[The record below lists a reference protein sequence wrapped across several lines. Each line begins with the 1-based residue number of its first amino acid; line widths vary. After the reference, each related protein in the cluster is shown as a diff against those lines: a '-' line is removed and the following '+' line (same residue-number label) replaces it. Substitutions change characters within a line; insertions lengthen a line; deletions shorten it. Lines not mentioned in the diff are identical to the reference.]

1 MKRTILLA
9 IAILLSFNVK
19 GEDFNIANNDVAAL
33 INAIIAANNNSEA
46 DIINLAANG
55 VYDLTEVNNTIPNP
69 NIGGGNGLPAIT
81 NSFAG
86 AGADIT
92 INGNGATIQRNMAGD
107 LRLLVIA
114 GSGTEVVIN
123 KVVFKNAKATLN
135 GGAIAAMWQKVKLT
149 VNDCVFENNAITP
162 TGANTE
168 DGGGAILIHEGF
180 LTITNSTFKGNTAP
194 NGGAIKCLLSNL
206 SLENCV
212 FENNATT
219 GTGNN
224 GGAGVLVD
232 GAFNDSSNPNTYNPA
247 RSITVQQCKFLNNT
261 DTKQGG
267 GLFLY
272 TYGITTATIDKCYFK
287 GNSSPMGG
295 GLWAMGET
303 GGACTVTNSTFDSN
317 ASSGAGGGIATIAN
331 GGQTFILNIT
341 NSTLAFNQANGV
353 GSGGGGGLF
362 NANATVAIS
371 NSTIAKNSTNSFG
384 GGISGAN
391 NITIKNS
398 IIADNT
404 ATNNNGAF
412 GVSNIQRNCG
422 SSGFVVSPPP
432 YFTNGGNNL
441 EWPIRTDLTNNGL
454 CTPSMTVADPKLD
467 DAVKDNGGS
476 VPTLAILAG
485 SAAIDAGSGCIST
498 DQRGTARSGNCDIG
512 AFEFSSVTA
521 ATPPLTP
528 QICTA
533 PAAID
538 MAGAVPFGDGTP
550 GSITQVTLQTLI
562 DAGGKIVFN
571 GGAAPVTLTL
581 TATLL
586 VDARKEVIIDGMGL
600 LTISGNNAVRIF
612 DKGAPANQ
620 AEGTLF
626 AVQNMRLINGR
637 TNEGLGGAAIRGNFF
652 GSLKVH
658 NVGFE
663 DNQGPLSNGDACGAV
678 WTGGYK
684 EASFVNCTFL
694 NNRAANGGAIGS
706 IGSSVSIIN
715 CLFDGN
721 QATGTGGTFGQ
732 GGQGGAVYMDGVQA
746 GGGTNQLNL
755 CGSTFKNSTAGHQA
769 GALNA
774 SFYRNQGST
783 GTIDRCT
790 FDNNSCA
797 SAQGG
802 AMYLQ
807 LSAGLPTTGSNG
819 SFAVTN
825 CTFNNNRTP
834 SQGGAGW
841 VGPNTITTFT
851 NCTFNN
857 NRAVDG
863 NNGLGG
869 GLAFTGSTSN
879 TITNCTFAYNRAGN
893 FASAIFNGGNT
904 TLRNTLFYMNPVG
917 NGSQSNPYGGAV
929 INKESNLTVGGGNLQ
944 FPAGFTGQFGTEARD
959 YWINEAPAGTVV
971 LTTDAQLQNLAD
983 NSGPTPTMALPT
995 GSPAIDAGVAA
1006 GAPSTDQRG
1015 GGRTGNPDIGAFEFG
1030 ALPPASTPVLTANPT
1045 SLSGFSS
1052 SPSTPS
1058 AAQSYTLTGSN
1069 LGAATVT
1076 VTAPSGYELS
1086 TDGGAFAATLIFTPN
1101 PDGTL
1106 SKTVSVRL
1114 TGTGSGVLSG
1124 SITHASPTATFPSVS
1139 VSGTITGPLPVLTAS
1154 PTSLTGFSSDPGTP
1168 SAAQSYALTGSN
1180 LGAATVTATAPASYE
1195 LSADGNT
1202 FATALA
1208 LAPNPDGTLSQ
1219 TVRVRLTGS
1228 GSGTLNGS
1236 ITHASVTNTFPS
1248 VGVSGLIVPL
1258 PVRLVSFRAVVVGDR
1273 VSLGWETTLERNASH
1288 FTVER
1293 SGNGRTFEAIGR
1305 VAATGDSKNRQAY
1318 GLFDVLPLPGT
1329 NYYRLHMVD
1338 RDDKSEYSMVVS
1350 ATLDDSTP
1358 AMALLGNPVSGNIIR
1373 LAVRNMD
1380 GASYQLRSLT
1390 GQVIGTQ
1397 TNIQT
1402 ERIVELRTGQ
1412 PLPAG
1417 VYLLEAQAK
1426 TRRLTLK
1433 VVVN

>member
-1 MKRTILLA
+1 MKKTILLA
-9 IAILLSFNVK
+9 TALLLSCNVK
-19 GEDFNIANNDVAAL
+19 GENFNVANNDVAAL
-33 INAIIAANNNSEA
+33 VSAIIAANNNSEA

-55 VYDLTEVNNTIPNP
+55 VYDLTAVNNTISNP

-86 AGADIT
+86 TGADIT
-92 INGNGATIQRNMAGD
+92 INGNGATIQRNTAGD

-114 GSGTEVVIN
+114 GSGTEVIIN
-123 KVVFKNAKATLN
+123 NVVFKNAKATLN
-135 GGAIAAMWQKVKLT
+135 GAAIAAMWQKVKLT

-194 NGGAIKCLLSNL
+194 NGGAIKCLLSNMTL
-206 SLENCV
+206 INCI
-212 FENNATT
+212 FENNRTT

-224 GGAGVLVD
+224 GGAGVIVD

-247 RSITVQQCKFLNNT
+247 RSITIQQCKFLNNT
-261 DTKQGG
+261 DIKQGG

-272 TYGITTATIDKCYFK
+272 TYGNTNATIDKCYFK
-287 GNSSPMGG
+287 GNSSSMGG

-303 GGACTVTNSTFDSN
+303 GGTCTITNSTFDSN
-317 ASSGAGGGIATIAN
+317 VSSGAGGGIATIAN

-384 GGISGAN
+384 GGIAGAN
-391 NITIKNS
+391 GITIKNS

-412 GVSNIQRNCG
+412 GVNNIQRNCG
-422 SSGFVVSPPP
+422 SDGFVVSPPP

-485 SAAIDAGSGCIST
+485 SAAIDAGNNCIST
-498 DQRGTARSGNCDIG
+498 DQRGTARNGNCDIG
-512 AFEFSSVTA
+512 AFEFSSVVA
-521 ATPPLTP
+521 ATSALTP

-550 GSITQVTLQTLI
+550 SSITQATLQTLI
-562 DAGGKIVFN
+562 NTGGKIVFN

-581 TATLL
+581 SATLM
-586 VDARKEVIIDGMGL
+586 VDARKEVIIDGLGL
-600 LTISGNNAVRIF
+600 LTISGNNTVRIF

-620 AEGTLF
+620 GEGTLLGL
-626 AVQNMRLINGR
+626 QNMKLINGS
-637 TNEGLGGAAIRGNFF
+637 TNEGLGGAAIRGSFY

-658 NVGFE
+658 NVAFE
-663 DNQGPLSNGDACGAV
+663 NNQGPLSNGDACGAV

-684 EASFVNCTFL
+684 EASFVNCTFI
-694 NNRAANGGAIGS
+694 NNRAANGGAMGS

-721 QATGTGGTFGQ
+721 QATGTGGTSTSVTGL
-732 GGQGGAVYMDGVQA
+732 GGQGGAVYTDGVQ
-746 GGGTNQLNL
+746 NSVNSYLNI
-755 CGSTFKNSTAGHQA
+755 CGSVFKNSTAGHQA

-790 FDNNSCA
+790 FDNNNCA

-807 LSAGLPTTGSNG
+807 LSEGLAPSGTRANG
-819 SFAVTN
+819 NFLVTN

-841 VGPNTITTFT
+841 VGPNTITVFT

-857 NRAVDG
+857 NRAVNG
-863 NNGLGG
+863 GNGLGG
-869 GLAFTGSTSN
+869 GLAFTENTSN

-893 FASAIFNGGNT
+893 FAASIFNGGNT
-904 TLRNTLFYMNPVG
+904 TLRNTLFYENLVG
-917 NGSQSNPYGGAV
+917 IASQANADAGAV
-929 INKESNLTVGGGNLQ
+929 INKGSSLTVGGGNLQ
-944 FPAGFTGQFGTEARD
+944 FPAGFTSQFGTVARD
-959 YWINEAPAGTVV
+959 YWLTNNV
-971 LTTDAQLQNLAD
+971 LTTDAQLQALAD
-983 NSGPTPTMALPT
+983 NGGPTPTMALPT
-995 GSPAIDAGVAA
+995 GSPAINAGIAA
-1006 GAPSTDQRG
+1006 GAPATDQRG
-1015 GGRTGNPDIGAFEFG
+1015 LARTGNPDIGAFEFG
-1030 ALPPASTPVLTANPT
+1030 SVV
-1045 SLSGFSS
+1045 
-1052 SPSTPS
+1052 
-1058 AAQSYTLTGSN
+1058 
-1069 LGAATVT
+1069 VT
-1076 VTAPSGYELS
+1076 T
-1086 TDGGAFAATLIFTPN
+1086 
-1101 PDGTL
+1101 
-1106 SKTVSVRL
+1106 
-1114 TGTGSGVLSG
+1114 
-1124 SITHASPTATFPSVS
+1124 
-1139 VSGTITGPLPVLTAS
+1139 PVLTAS
-1154 PTSLTGFSSDPGTP
+1154 PTSLSGFSSDPGTP

-1180 LGAATVTATAPASYE
+1180 LGAATVTVTAPSGYELSAEGGAFATALVFTPDPDGTLSQTVSVRLTGAGSGTLSGSITHASATNTFSSVSVSGTVGSLPVLTVSITSLSGFSSDLGKPSAAQSYTLTGSNLGAATVTATAPASYE
-1195 LSADGNT
+1195 LSTDG
-1202 FATALA
+1202 FAFAPTLA
-1208 LAPNPDGTLSQ
+1208 LVPNAGGALSQ
-1219 TVRVRLTGS
+1219 TVQVRLTGA
-1228 GSGTLNGS
+1228 GSGTLSGS
-1236 ITHASVTNTFPS
+1236 ITHASATNTFPS
-1248 VGVSGLIVPL
+1248 VSVSGLIVPL

-1305 VAATGDSKNRQAY
+1305 VAATGDTKNRQAY
-1318 GLFDVLPLPGT
+1318 GLFDALPLPGI

-1338 RDDKSEYSMVVS
+1338 RDDKSEYSTIVS
-1350 ATLDDSTP
+1350 ATLDDATP
-1358 AMALLGNPVSGNIIR
+1358 AMALLGNPVSGGIIR
-1373 LAVRNMD
+1373 LAVRNME
-1380 GASYQLRSLT
+1380 GANYQLRSLT
-1390 GQVIGTQ
+1390 GQVIGAQ
-1397 TNIQT
+1397 TGIQT
-1402 ERIVELRTGQ
+1402 ERTVELRLSQ

-1426 TRRLTLK
+1426 ARRLTLK

>member
-1 MKRTILLA
+1 MKKTILLA
-9 IAILLSFNVK
+9 TAILLSCNVK
-19 GEDFNIANNDVAAL
+19 GENFNVANNDVAAL
-33 INAIIAANNNSEA
+33 ISAIIAANNNSEA

-55 VYDLTEVNNTIPNP
+55 VYDLTAVNNTISNP

-86 AGADIT
+86 TGADIT
-92 INGNGATIQRNMAGD
+92 INGNGATIQRNTAGD

-114 GSGTEVVIN
+114 GSGTEVIIN

-135 GGAIAAMWQKVKLT
+135 GAAIAAMWQKVKLT

-180 LTITNSTFKGNTAP
+180 LTVTNSIFRGNSAP

-206 SLENCV
+206 SLANCV

-219 GTGNN
+219 GSGNN
-224 GGAGVLVD
+224 GGAGIAVD
-232 GAFNDSSNPNTYNPA
+232 GAFNDFTNQNAYNPA
-247 RSITVQQCKFLNNT
+247 RSVNIQNCRFLSNT
-261 DTKQGG
+261 DIKQGG
-267 GLFLY
+267 GIFLY
-272 TYGITTATIDKCYFK
+272 TYGVTLVTIDQCYFK
-287 GNSSPMGG
+287 SNTSPS
-295 GLWAMGET
+295 
-303 GGACTVTNSTFDSN
+303 GAGMHFGSDGDAGAVCTITNSTFDSN
-317 ASSGAGGGIATIAN
+317 ISSGSGGAINYYSPNANPTLSLTNSTIAFNIANGLGGSGGGIAVFGNPKLNVNNCTVARNHTRGWGGGIAN
-331 GGQTFILNIT
+331 GTT
-341 NSTLAFNQANGV
+341 
-353 GSGGGGGLF
+353 
-362 NANATVAIS
+362 
-371 NSTIAKNSTNSFG
+371 TIRNT
-384 GGISGAN
+384 
-391 NITIKNS
+391 
-398 IIADNT
+398 IIANNT
-404 ATNNNGAF
+404 ATNQDNFYGTNNQQQNCAGGNGFNGAAP
-412 GVSNIQRNCG
+412 
-422 SSGFVVSPPP
+422 PPP
-432 YFTNGGNNL
+432 YHTGGNNL
-441 EWPIRTDLTNNGL
+441 EFPVRTSSAGGGLQNNAF
-454 CTPSMTVADPKLD
+454 CTVTTIEADPKLD

-485 SAAIDAGSGCIST
+485 SAAIDAGNNCIST
-498 DQRGTARSGNCDIG
+498 DQRGTARNGNCDIG
-512 AFEFSSVTA
+512 AFEFSSVVA
-521 ATPPLTP
+521 ATPSLTP

-550 GSITQVTLQTLI
+550 GSITQTTLQTLI
-562 DAGGKIVFN
+562 NNGGKIVFN

-581 TATLL
+581 TATLM
-586 VDARKEVIIDGMGL
+586 VDARKEVIIDGLGL

-620 AEGTLF
+620 GEGTLLGL
-626 AVQNMRLINGR
+626 QNMSLVNGR
-637 TNEGLGGAAIRGNFF
+637 TNEGLGGAAIRGSFF

-658 NVGFE
+658 NVAFE

-694 NNRAANGGAIGS
+694 NNRAANGGAMGS

-721 QATGTGGTFGQ
+721 QAVGTGGTFAQ
-732 GGQGGAVYMDGVQA
+732 GGQGGAVYTDGVQ
-746 GGGTNQLNL
+746 NSVNSYLNI
-755 CGSTFKNSTAGHQA
+755 CGSVFKNSTAGHQA

-807 LSAGLPTTGSNG
+807 LSEGLATTGSNG
-819 SFAVTN
+819 SFTVTN

-841 VGPNTITTFT
+841 VGPNTITAFT

-857 NRAVDG
+857 NRAVNG
-863 NNGLGG
+863 GNGLGG
-869 GLAFTGSTSN
+869 GLAFTEFTSN
-879 TITNCTFAYNRAGN
+879 TITNCTFAYNQAGN
-893 FASAIFNGGNT
+893 FAASIFNGGNT
-904 TLRNTLFYMNPVG
+904 TLRNTLFYKDLIG
-917 NGSQSNPYGGAV
+917 QGQQANPYAGGS
-929 INKESNLTVGGGNLQ
+929 INKSSVLTSVGGNMQ
-944 FPAGFTGQFGTEARD
+944 FPSTLSAPFGPETD
-959 YWINEAPAGTVV
+959 FWINEAPPGTV

-983 NSGPTPTMALPT
+983 NGGSTPTMALPT
-995 GSPAIDAGVAA
+995 GSPAINAGIAA
-1006 GAPSTDQRG
+1006 GAPATDQRG
-1015 GGRTGNPDIGAFEFG
+1015 FTRTGNPDIGAFEFG
-1030 ALPPASTPVLTANPT
+1030 SVVVTTPVLTA
-1045 SLSGFSS
+1045 
-1052 SPSTPS
+1052 ST
-1058 AAQSYTLTGSN
+1058 
-1069 LGAATVT
+1069 
-1076 VTAPSGYELS
+1076 
-1086 TDGGAFAATLIFTPN
+1086 
-1101 PDGTL
+1101 
-1106 SKTVSVRL
+1106 
-1114 TGTGSGVLSG
+1114 
-1124 SITHASPTATFPSVS
+1124 
-1139 VSGTITGPLPVLTAS
+1139 
-1154 PTSLTGFSSDPGTP
+1154 TSLTGFSSDPGKP

-1195 LSADGNT
+1195 LSPDGIA
-1202 FATALA
+1202 FAPTLA

-1219 TVRVRLTGS
+1219 TVRVRLTGA
-1228 GSGTLNGS
+1228 GSGTLSGS
-1236 ITHASVTNTFPS
+1236 ITHASATLTFPS
-1248 VGVSGLIVPL
+1248 VSVSGLIVPL

-1305 VAATGDSKNRQAY
+1305 VAATGDTKNRQAY
-1318 GLFDVLPLPGT
+1318 GLFDALPLPGT

-1338 RDDKSEYSMVVS
+1338 RDDKSEYSRIVS
-1350 ATLDDSTP
+1350 VTLDDVTP

-1380 GASYQLRSLT
+1380 GANYRLRSLT

-1397 TNIQT
+1397 TSIRTGRN
-1402 ERIVELRTGQ
+1402 VELHLGQ

-1426 TRRLTLK
+1426 VRRLTLK

>member
-1 MKRTILLA
+1 MKKAILLA
-9 IAILLSFNVK
+9 TAILLSCNVK
-19 GEDFNIANNDVAAL
+19 GEDFNVANNDVAAL
-33 INAIIAANNNSEA
+33 VSAIIAANNNSEA
-46 DIINLAANG
+46 DVINLAANG
-55 VYDLTEVNNTIPNP
+55 VYDLTAVNNTISNP

-86 AGADIT
+86 TGADIT
-92 INGNGATIQRNMAGD
+92 INGNGATIQRNTAGD

-114 GSGTEVVIN
+114 GSGTEVIIN
-123 KVVFKNAKATLN
+123 NVVFKNAKATLN
-135 GGAIAAMWQKVKLT
+135 GAAIAAMWQKVKLT
-149 VNDCVFENNAITP
+149 VNDCVFEDNAITP
-162 TGANTE
+162 AGANTE

-194 NGGAIKCLLSNL
+194 NGGAIKCLLSNMTL
-206 SLENCV
+206 INCI
-212 FENNATT
+212 FENNRTT

-224 GGAGVLVD
+224 GGAGVIVD

-247 RSITVQQCKFLNNT
+247 RSITIQQCKFLNNT
-261 DTKQGG
+261 NIKQGG

-272 TYGITTATIDKCYFK
+272 TYGNTNAIIDKCYFK

-303 GGACTVTNSTFDSN
+303 GGICTITNSTFDSN
-317 ASSGAGGGIATIAN
+317 VSSGAGGGIATISN

-384 GGISGAN
+384 GGIAGAN
-391 NITIKNS
+391 GITIKNS

-412 GVSNIQRNCG
+412 GVNNIQRNCG
-422 SSGFVVSPPP
+422 SDGFVVSPAP

-454 CTPSMTVADPKLD
+454 CTPSITVADPKLD

-485 SAAIDAGSGCIST
+485 SAAIDAGNNCIST

-512 AFEFSSVTA
+512 AFEFNSVV
-521 ATPPLTP
+521 ATTPALTP

-550 GSITQVTLQTLI
+550 GSITQATLQTLI
-562 DAGGKIVFN
+562 NNGGKIVFN

-586 VDARKEVIIDGMGL
+586 VDARKEVIIDGLGL
-600 LTISGNNAVRIF
+600 LTISGNNTVRIF

-620 AEGTLF
+620 GEGTLLGL
-626 AVQNMRLINGR
+626 QNMKLINGS
-637 TNEGLGGAAIRGNFF
+637 TNEGLGGAAIRGSFY

-658 NVGFE
+658 NVAFE

-684 EASFVNCTFL
+684 EASFVNCTFI
-694 NNRAANGGAIGS
+694 NNRGANGGAMGS

-721 QATGTGGTFGQ
+721 QAVGTGGTFAQ
-732 GGQGGAVYMDGVQA
+732 GGQGGAVYTDGVQ
-746 GGGTNQLNL
+746 NSVNSYLNI
-755 CGSTFKNSTAGHQA
+755 CGSVFKNSTAGHQA

-807 LSAGLPTTGSNG
+807 LSAGLPPTGSNG
-819 SFAVTN
+819 SFTVTN

-841 VGPNTITTFT
+841 VGPNTITAFI

-857 NRAVDG
+857 NRAVNG
-863 NNGLGG
+863 GNGLGG
-869 GLAFTGSTSN
+869 GLAFTENTSN
-879 TITNCTFAYNRAGN
+879 TITNCTFAYNQAGN
-893 FASAIFNGGNT
+893 FAASIFNGGNT
-904 TLRNTLFYMNPVG
+904 TLRNTLFYKDLIG
-917 NGSQSNPYGGAV
+917 QGQQANPYAGGS
-929 INKESNLTVGGGNLQ
+929 INKTSALTSAGGNMQ
-944 FPAGFTGQFGTEARD
+944 FPSVISAEFGPVTDE
-959 YWINEAPAGTVV
+959 WINEAPPSTV
-971 LTTDAQLQNLAD
+971 LITDAQLQNLTD
-983 NSGPTPTMALPT
+983 NGGPTPTMALPT
-995 GSPAIDAGVAA
+995 GSPAINAGIAA
-1006 GAPSTDQRG
+1006 GAPATDQRG
-1015 GGRTGNPDIGAFEFG
+1015 FTRTGNPDIGAFEFG
-1030 ALPPASTPVLTANPT
+1030 SVVVTTPVLTASPT

-1052 SPSTPS
+1052 DPGTPS
-1058 AAQSYTLTGSN
+1058 AAQNYALTGSN

-1086 TDGGAFAATLIFTPN
+1086 AEGGAFATALVFTPD

-1106 SKTVSVRL
+1106 SQTVSVRL
-1114 TGTGSGVLSG
+1114 TGAGSGTLSG
-1124 SITHASPTATFPSVS
+1124 SITHASA
-1139 VSGTITGPLPVLTAS
+1139 
-1154 PTSLTGFSSDPGTP
+1154 
-1168 SAAQSYALTGSN
+1168 
-1180 LGAATVTATAPASYE
+1180 
-1195 LSADGNT
+1195 
-1202 FATALA
+1202 
-1208 LAPNPDGTLSQ
+1208 
-1219 TVRVRLTGS
+1219 
-1228 GSGTLNGS
+1228 
-1236 ITHASVTNTFPS
+1236 TNTFPS
-1248 VGVSGLIVPL
+1248 VSVSGLIVPL

-1305 VAATGDSKNRQAY
+1305 VAATGDTKNRQAY
-1318 GLFDVLPLPGT
+1318 GLFDALPLPGI

-1350 ATLDDSTP
+1350 ATLDDATP

-1373 LAVRNMD
+1373 LAVRNMG
-1380 GASYQLRSLT
+1380 GANYQLRSLT
-1390 GQVIGTQ
+1390 GQVIGAQ
-1397 TNIQT
+1397 TGIQT
-1402 ERIVELRTGQ
+1402 ERTVELRLSQ

-1426 TRRLTLK
+1426 ARRLTLK